1 MKNFLLLLG
10 LFTFLSG
17 SLCSQTQWS
26 LKKDKDGIQIY
37 TGSLENSKFKI
48 VKVECI
54 VKSSL
59 TQLATLLLN
68 AESQPKWVF
77 STKSAYITRR
87 VSPSEIYYYAELNT
101 PWPISTRDMVIDL
114 AITQDPVTKIMT
126 VHADNIDKIVP
137 VKAGKIRVPITEAT
151 WTVIPL
157 QENKIKISYL
167 IRIDPGGEVPAWMV
181 NLFIV
186 KIPYE
191 TFKNLTSLLQRSSSK
206 EPKLTFLKD

>member
-26 LKKDKDGIQIY
+26 LKKDKDGIKIY
-37 TGSLENSKFKI
+37 TGSLENSKFKT

-77 STKSAYITRR
+77 STKSAYITRKI
-87 VSPSEIYYYAELNT
+87 SPSEIYYYAELNT
-101 PWPISTRDMVIDL
+101 PWPISIRDMVIDL

-126 VHADNIDKIVP
+126 VHADNIDKIIP
-137 VKAGKIRVPITEAT
+137 VKVGKIRVPITEAT

-157 QENKIKISYL
+157 QENKIKIIYS

-191 TFKNLTSLLQRSSSK
+191 TFKNLASLLQRSSSK

>member
-26 LKKDKDGIQIY
+26 LKKDKDGIKIY
-37 TGSLENSKFKI
+37 TGSLENSKFKT

-77 STKSAYITRR
+77 STKSAYITRKI
-87 VSPSEIYYYAELNT
+87 SPSEIYYYAELNT
-101 PWPISTRDMVIDL
+101 PWPISIRDMVIDL

-126 VHADNIDKIVP
+126 VHADNIDKIIP
-137 VKAGKIRVPITEAT
+137 VKVGKIRVPITEAT

-157 QENKIKISYL
+157 QENKIKIIYS

-181 NLFIV
+181 NLFII